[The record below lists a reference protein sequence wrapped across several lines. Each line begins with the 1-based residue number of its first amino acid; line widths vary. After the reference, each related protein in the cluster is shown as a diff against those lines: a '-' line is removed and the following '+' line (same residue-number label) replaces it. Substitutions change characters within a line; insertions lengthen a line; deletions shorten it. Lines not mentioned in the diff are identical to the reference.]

1 MTTDGTTQPPT
12 MWQTVDALDKGM
24 IRIWVRPS
32 RMVQYSLIATQNGT
46 WLNTDKLL
54 ISGIFHL
61 MFSDYSWPW
70 ETETKENQTAE
81 KRTMV
86 PRSIE
91 LYALN
96 GGMVWYVNHIQYS
109 Y

>member
-1 MTTDGTTQPPT
+1 
-12 MWQTVDALDKGM
+12 
-24 IRIWVRPS
+24 
-32 RMVQYSLIATQNGT
+32 
-46 WLNTDKLL
+46 
-54 ISGIFHL
+54 